1 MKQIKV
7 LELFG
12 GIGAPRKALENLFGA
27 ERIKHIDYVEI
38 KDFAILAYN
47 NLFNNN
53 YQAQSII
60 NWDLNVDILIHGS
73 PCQDF
78 SIAGKND
85 ISTGRSILYNETLD
99 IIGNRLNVRPKAVIW
114 ENVKGLLNKNN
125 IQHFNHYLETMKS
138 FGYKNHYKVL
148 NSKDFGIP
156 QSRNRVFV
164 ISILKGQELFN
175 NDFNFD
181 NLEKIEMKQLKEFLD
196 DNVDTK
202 YYLTQTSMAKAI
214 QNNKCKILTQNDLTE
229 TITTKQLRWN
239 NAGVLAIEIKDF
251 NNFITIPRQSDG
263 KLINGSYNRIWKLD
277 KYVGTIS
284 ASKQEKIA
292 VPIIDKPIAGV
303 DIFIINDKP
312 YHLRILTE
320 KECWKLM
327 GFKDKDFNKIKNLM
341 SSSKLY
347 DLAGNSIVVN
357 VLEAIFKELIK
368 EQTQQIKLKLLESE
382 KN

>member
-12 GIGAPRKALENLFGA
+12 GIGAPRKALENLLGA

-303 DIFIINDKP
+303 DIFMINDKP

-368 EQTQQIKLKLLESE
+368 E
-382 KN
+382 